1 MNTEELK
8 KMLGEDGS
16 SPEIDDEILKMFGKK
31 NNDAPKDT
39 RYQYPYVELEQ
50 VMANPDE
57 YIIPACQPA
66 CRALWNK
73 NIETFMVSNNDDKDL
88 YVLLA
93 NVSPENMTILKEL
106 AQHDPRYY
114 FDGYRNTF
122 GIAVKGM
129 TEDSMRELAALTEV
143 FRVQDTVRYQSV
155 EDFLESYKMTDGEL
169 KISEDGTIHR
179 SPNPALA
186 NATIQ
191 EALEKTGKGHL
202 YVAEEGRIY
211 ESPMYLRWHQRYQQS
226 LQDSMMADISDITP
240 YKGNVS
246 GDIAHLRDTFLTAER
261 EYVTELLKSE
271 DMRDLITEINQNS
284 PEVLFDMAQSIVD
297 KVEMGQIPEEEM
309 KRAEQ
314 QLTVLLAA
322 IQDKVLIKDLV
333 LTRSSGGRTR

>member
-8 KMLGEDGS
+8 KMLGN
-16 SPEIDDEILKMFGKK
+16 K
-31 NNDAPKDT
+31 NNEAPKDT

-106 AQHDPRYY
+106 AQSDPRYY
-114 FDGYRNTF
+114 FDGFRNTF

-129 TEDSMRELAALTEV
+129 TEDSMRELVALTEV
-143 FRVQDTVRYQSV
+143 FRIQDTVRYQSV

-169 KISEDGTIHR
+169 KIAEDGTIHR

-226 LQDSMMADISDITP
+226 LQDEMMADISDITP
-240 YKGNVS
+240 YKSNVS

-271 DMRDLITEINQNS
+271 DMRELIAEINQNS
-284 PEVLFDMAQSIVD
+284 PDVLFEMAQSLVD
-297 KVEMGQIPEEEM
+297 KVEMGQIPEDQM
-309 KRAEQ
+309 VRTEQ

-333 LTRSSGGRTR
+333 LTPSSGGRTR